1 MQESILLTDKEYRE
15 YNELSRQIIGAAIEV
30 HQELGAGLLES
41 AYGKS
46 MQSLNSNKKLCISVP
61 LC

>member
-1 MQESILLTDKEYRE
+1 MQESILLTDKEYQE

-46 MQSLNSNKKLCISVP
+46 MQSLNSNKKLS
-61 LC
+61 LLSR

>member
-1 MQESILLTDKEYRE
+1 MQESILLTDKEYQE

-46 MQSLNSNKKLCISVP
+46 MQSLSSNKKLCISVP

>member
-1 MQESILLTDKEYRE
+1 MQESILLTDKEYQE

-30 HQELGAGLLES
+30 HEELGAGLLES

-46 MQSLNSNKKLCISVP
+46 MQSLHSNKKLS
-61 LC
+61 LLSR

>member
-30 HQELGAGLLES
+30 HQIKDS
-41 AYGKS
+41 V
-46 MQSLNSNKKLCISVP
+46 SLYLCVDNNKHNH
-61 LC
+61 